1 MRTGKGILAVLA
13 VAATAVALAACGSS
27 SNSTGGSTTGS
38 SGGGNEGG
46 TLVGAYSAFPDYMDP
61 ALSHTIEGWT
71 ATFDTYIPLLTYAH
85 DDGKAGGKVIPGL
98 ATALPKV
105 SDGGKTYT
113 LTLRKGLRYSN
124 GEPVVAGDFK
134 HALERVFN
142 GVYGPGHTDCR
153 DAHERRMQEGSA
165 EELERMSTILL
176 AIHWRLRECSRFN
189 PIGDVVVRLRA
200 NSFFPIG

>member
-85 DDGKAGGKVIPGL
+85 ANGTAGTKVIPGL
-98 ATALPKV
+98 AKAMPKIT
-105 SDGGKTYT
+105 DGGKTYT
-113 LTLRKGLRYSN
+113 LYLRKGLRYSD
-124 GEPVVAGDFK
+124 GTPVRASDFGATIER
-134 HALERVFN
+134 AL
-142 GVYGPGHTDCR
+142 
-153 DAHERRMQEGSA
+153 AM
-165 EELERMSTILL
+165 
-176 AIHWRLRECSRFN
+176 
-189 PIGDVVVRLRA
+189 
-200 NSFFPIG
+200 NSP